1 MLNKKNVLLI
11 IILVLTLTAPI
22 LSAEIYLYDEV
33 EINSSKIIL
42 GEIAEIDTD
51 SNEIYEELSAIE
63 LGDAPRP
70 GRSLEMNPELV
81 SLYIRNN
88 GFSRDDY
95 EIISNGNIKIK
106 VRSKELSGEDLFSKV
121 EKIIREK
128 INDNVDLEALNKDF
142 LIDIKLISGPDNI
155 TTPAGDLKILI
166 AEDIKRPAGRLNLP
180 VEIYVDDNYWKRV
193 YMTLGINY
201 QMEVYLLENNI
212 SRNEKIEKDDLI
224 SKDTMFDF
232 YPNELVLN
240 LENEIFRHGVTRR
253 NYQKGDILKLSML
266 EYPDIIS
273 FNQEITAEFEHGS
286 VFVKTKVKA
295 RGKGSIGEIIEVEN
309 IDTGQ
314 IIKAEILNENRVR
327 IIN

>member
-106 VRSKELSGEDLFSKV
+106 VRSNELSGEDLFSKV

-212 SRNEKIEKDDLI
+212 SRKEKIEKDDLI